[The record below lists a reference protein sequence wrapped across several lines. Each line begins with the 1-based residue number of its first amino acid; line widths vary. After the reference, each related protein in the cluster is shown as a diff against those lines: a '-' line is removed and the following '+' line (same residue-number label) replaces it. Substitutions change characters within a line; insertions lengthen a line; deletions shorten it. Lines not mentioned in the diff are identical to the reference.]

1 MRKAKRSVAFDD
13 ILSSNFYAPD
23 TNTLIDPIL
32 RGHLILEAIIVEI
45 IQLTIPGD
53 IAWSWNFPTKTK
65 YLLDKNLISN
75 KIKKGF
81 DEINNLR
88 NDFAHSFGFDVTSEY
103 LLALARNLEDDCG
116 IDFSDSIG
124 HYSVAE
130 ALEYYDSINGILSEI
145 LWCVLFEAAN
155 ILEENGGRDMF

>member
-45 IQLTIPGD
+45 IQQSKAGD
-53 IAWSWNFPTKTK
+53 TAWNWNFPTKTK
-65 YLLDKNLISN
+65 YLVDQNLISDE
-75 KIKKGF
+75 IKLAF

-88 NDFAHSFGFDVTSEY
+88 NDFAHSFGFDVTPNY
-103 LLALARNLEDDCG
+103 LLELARKLEDECG
-116 IDFSDSIG
+116 VDFSDSIG
-124 HYSVAE
+124 HYSVEE
-130 ALEYYDSINGILSEI
+130 ALEYYESINGILSEI

-155 ILEENGGRDMF
+155 VLEENGGRDIF

>member
-23 TNTLIDPIL
+23 ANTLIDPIL

-45 IQLTIPGD
+45 IQLTKPGD

-65 YLLDKNLISN
+65 YLVDNNLISN
-75 KIKKGF
+75 DLKNGF
-81 DEINNLR
+81 DEIINLR

-103 LLALARNLEDDCG
+103 LLELARKLEDSCG

-124 HYSVAE
+124 RYSLE
-130 ALEYYDSINGILSEI
+130 DALKFYGSINGILSEI

-155 ILEENGGRDMF
+155 ILEENGGRNMF